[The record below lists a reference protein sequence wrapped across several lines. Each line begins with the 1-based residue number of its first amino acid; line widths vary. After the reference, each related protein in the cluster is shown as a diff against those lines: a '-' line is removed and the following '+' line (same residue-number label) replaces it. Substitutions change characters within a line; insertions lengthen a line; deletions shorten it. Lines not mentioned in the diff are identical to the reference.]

1 MKLNKLLIA
10 LVITGLAVLSTASL
24 VRASGESP
32 AAQAEALRSALFT
45 AQRHLLAGAD
55 GAQAELAKAQTVV
68 AGEFGQQLAAADPA
82 AHQRL
87 QAAFAAM
94 QAAVDADDAA
104 AFAAARAQAWTAV
117 LAASYSRAE
126 QAVRAGDAASA
137 QAWLPVRE
145 FRTAN
150 RFSRPNGD
158 ATVALLGLAN
168 GDVDRETAE
177 QFLRADLYD
186 TYQARLNE
194 ALRELAQA
202 DASNFAVRRAELAA
216 LAEGYFAILAPAYAE
231 QRGDAA
237 LEAAQAAFTQLQQA
251 ARGAGN
257 LPAAAADVQAVL
269 ENFRAAPLSPEEQAR
284 RAGQLLRYIYL
295 VPLEYGR
302 GVSNG
307 QVTLQFEIQEAVTF
321 HEAAQAAFADLQD
334 VLAETDPAA
343 TANAAALLDS
353 LGAHLLAANSGGA
366 VAEPRLL
373 NQQAEEVMSTLDAL
387 MPEEW
392 KQQSVAGDF
401 DVITSMLDQM
411 ENAVRAGDY
420 AMAESAR
427 LEAYAVMESGPEARL
442 TSLDPQLKLR
452 VEALFWNGDAA
463 NKNGLSSLI
472 ARQAP
477 LQEIRTVRVALNA
490 ELQQVQKLLSVQ
502 SAPGAIATNAAVIV
516 FREGLEAVLILASL
530 MGSLKLQNQQ
540 YRKPLWVG
548 TGLALLATVLTW
560 SLARSVLLSL
570 ARYGETLEA
579 IVSLIAIVVLLLITN
594 WFFHKSYWDN
604 WLAAFHGRKRR
615 LLSGETGVWL
625 GLISLGFTSVYREGF
640 ETVLFLQALVL
651 DGGSTIVLAGVA
663 IGLLLTCI
671 IGFLTFRFQS
681 RLPHKKMLIVTGI
694 MIGAVLLVMVGKT
707 TYVLQLLGWLPAH
720 TMGFTLP
727 YWAGMW
733 FGIYATWEGF
743 ALQCLA
749 AAIVIGSYLLAE
761 GLKKQ
766 NRKTGGSRPVEA
778 N

>member
-1 MKLNKLLIA
+1 MKLHK
-10 LVITGLAVLSTASL
+10 LVILLVLTGLATLSVASPA
-24 VRASGESP
+24 RASGQSP
-32 AAQAEALRSALFT
+32 AAQAEGLRTALFN
-45 AQRHLLAGAD
+45 AQRSLLANDAT
-55 GAQAELAKAQTVV
+55 ASEHLAAAEAVID
-68 AGEFGQQLAAADPA
+68 GEFGHSLAAADPEA
-82 AHQRL
+82 AARL
-87 QAAFAAM
+87 HAALAAM
-94 QAAVDADDAA
+94 TEAVTADDAP

-117 LAASYSRAE
+117 LAASYHIVE
-126 QAVRAGDAASA
+126 QAVQAGDAATA
-137 QAWLPVRE
+137 QAWLLVRE
-145 FRTAN
+145 FRTAS
-150 RFSRPNGD
+150 RFARPNGD
-158 ATVALLGLAN
+158 ATVALVGFAN
-168 GDVDRETAE
+168 GEVDGETVQ

-194 ALRELAQA
+194 ALRELALA
-202 DASNFAVRRAELAA
+202 DASGFATRRAELAG
-216 LAEGYFAILAPAYAE
+216 LAGGYFAILAPAYAE
-231 QRGDAA
+231 QRGEAA
-237 LEAAQAAFTQLQQA
+237 LAAAQAAFASLLQDALAGSDMQA
-251 ARGAGN
+251 SSAAVYGA
-257 LPAAAADVQAVL
+257 L
-269 ENFRAAPLSPEEQAR
+269 EGFRAAPLSPEEQAR

-321 HEAAQAAFADLQD
+321 HEAAVAAFEDLRD
-334 VLAETDPAA
+334 VLALIDPAA
-343 TANAAALLDS
+343 TGDTATTLQS
-353 LGAHLLAANSGGA
+353 MGAHLLAANSGGA

-373 NQQAEEVMSTLDAL
+373 NQQAEEVMSTLDEL

-442 TSLDPQLKLR
+442 TSLDPELKLR
-452 VEALFWNGDAA
+452 VEALFWNGDATHS
-463 NKNGLSSLI
+463 GLSMLI
-472 ARQAP
+472 AQQAG
-477 LQEIRTVRVALNA
+477 LQPIRTARVALN
-490 ELQQVQKLLSVQ
+490 EQLRQVQTLLSVQ

-540 YRKPLWVG
+540 YRRPLWVG

-570 ARYGETLEA
+570 ARYGEKLEA

-604 WLAAFHGRKRR
+604 WLASFHGRKRR
-615 LLSGETGVWL
+615 LLTGETGVWL

-651 DGGSTIVLAGVA
+651 DGGNQVVLAGVA
-663 IGLLLTCI
+663 IGLVLTLI

-720 TMGFTLP
+720 TMGFALP

-733 FGIYATWEGF
+733 FGLYATWEGF

-749 AAIVIGSYLLAE
+749 ALIVIGSYLLAE

-766 NRKTGGSRPVEA
+766 NRKSPSPGA
-778 N
+778 A

>member
-1 MKLNKLLIA
+1 M
-10 LVITGLAVLSTASL
+10 LSTASP
-24 VRASGESP
+24 VSAAEPSP
-32 AAQAEALRSALFT
+32 AAQAEALRAALFA
-45 AQRHLLAGAD
+45 AQRALLAGEPGAEQQLMHAQTILDSEFGRTLQTAD
-55 GAQAELAKAQTVV
+55 GV
-68 AGEFGQQLAAADPA
+68 PA
-82 AHQRL
+82 VRL
-87 QAAFAAM
+87 NLAFAQMAE
-94 QAAVDADDAA
+94 AVASQNAPQ
-104 AFAAARAQAWTAV
+104 FAAARAQAWTAV
-117 LAASYSRAE
+117 LAASYQVVA
-126 QAVRAGDAASA
+126 QAIQIGDAQTA

-145 FRTAN
+145 FRTAS
-150 RFSRPNGD
+150 RFARPNGD
-158 ATVALLGLAN
+158 ATVALLGLAA
-168 GDVDRETAE
+168 GKVDSETAE

-186 TYQARLNE
+186 TYQARLTE

-202 DASNFAVRRAELAA
+202 EASGFATRRAELAS

-231 QRGDAA
+231 QRGEAA
-237 LEAAQAAFTQLQQA
+237 LAHAEAAFAHLRTEAE
-251 ARGAGN
+251 RGGETTDSAGAV
-257 LPAAAADVQAVL
+257 LRVL

-321 HEAAQAAFADLQD
+321 HEAAQAAFADLSD
-334 VLAETDPAA
+334 VLATADPAA
-343 TANAAALLDS
+343 TARVAALLDS
-353 LGAHLLAANSGGA
+353 LGSYLLAANIGGA
-366 VAEPRLL
+366 VAEPRQL
-373 NQQAEEVMSTLDAL
+373 NQEAEEVMATLDEI

-401 DVITSMLDQM
+401 DVIASMLNQM
-411 ENAVRAGDY
+411 ESAVRAGDY

-442 TSLDPQLKLR
+442 TSLDPELKLR
-452 VEALFWNGDAA
+452 VEALFWNGDASS
-463 NKNGLSSLI
+463 KNGLSSLI
-472 ARQAP
+472 ARQAG
-477 LQEIRTVRVALNA
+477 LQEVRTVRVALNT

-502 SAPGAIATNAAVIV
+502 SAPGAITTNAAVIV

-530 MGSLKLQNQQ
+530 MGSLKMDGQQ
-540 YRKPLWVG
+540 YRKPLWIG
-548 TGLALLATVLTW
+548 TALALLATVLTW

-615 LLSGETGVWL
+615 LLSGETGVWV

-651 DGGSTIVLAGVA
+651 DGGNRVVLAGVA
-663 IGLLLTCI
+663 VGLLLTGV

-694 MIGAVLLVMVGKT
+694 MIGVVLLIMVGKT

-720 TMGFTLP
+720 TMGIALP
-727 YWAGMW
+727 YWTGMW
-733 FGIYATWEGF
+733 FGIYATWEGLVF
-743 ALQCLA
+743 QLLA

-761 GLKKQ
+761 GMKKR
-766 NRKTGGSRPVEA
+766 NRKPARA
-778 N
+778 QIQA

>member
-1 MKLNKLLIA
+1 MKLHK
-10 LVITGLAVLSTASL
+10 LVILLVLTGLATLSVASPA
-24 VRASGESP
+24 RASGESP
-32 AAQAEALRSALFT
+32 AAQAESLRTALFN
-45 AQRHLLAGAD
+45 AQRSLLAGDTA
-55 GAQAELAKAQTVV
+55 ASEHLAAAEAVID
-68 AGEFGQQLAAADPA
+68 GEFGRSLAAADPEA
-82 AHQRL
+82 AARL
-87 QAAFAAM
+87 QTAM
-94 QAAVDADDAA
+94 ASMAQAVTAGDAP

-117 LAASYSRAE
+117 LAASYHIVE
-126 QAVRAGDAASA
+126 QAVQAGDAATA
-137 QAWLPVRE
+137 QAWLLVRE
-145 FRTAN
+145 FRTAS
-150 RFSRPNGD
+150 RFARPNGD
-158 ATVALLGLAN
+158 ATVALVGFAN
-168 GDVDRETAE
+168 GEVDGETVQ

-194 ALRELAQA
+194 ALRELALA
-202 DASNFAVRRAELAA
+202 DASGFATRRAELAG
-216 LAEGYFAILAPAYAE
+216 LAGGYFAILAPAYAE

-237 LEAAQAAFTQLQQA
+237 LAAAQAAFSELLQDALAGDDMHASSA
-251 ARGAGN
+251 AVHGA
-257 LPAAAADVQAVL
+257 L
-269 ENFRAAPLSPEEQAR
+269 EGFRAAPLSPEEQAR

-321 HEAAQAAFADLQD
+321 HEAAVAAFEDLRD
-334 VLAETDPAA
+334 VLALIDPAA
-343 TANAAALLDS
+343 TGDTATTLQS
-353 LGAHLLAANSGGA
+353 MGAHLLATNSGGA

-373 NQQAEEVMSTLDAL
+373 NQQAEEVMSTLDQL

-442 TSLDPQLKLR
+442 TSLDPELKLR
-452 VEALFWNGDAA
+452 VEALFWNGDATH
-463 NKNGLSSLI
+463 NGLSMLI
-472 ARQAP
+472 AQQAG
-477 LQEIRTVRVALNA
+477 LQPIRTARVALN
-490 ELQQVQKLLSVQ
+490 EQLRQVQTLLSVQ

-540 YRKPLWVG
+540 YRRPLWVG

-570 ARYGETLEA
+570 ARYGEKLEA

-604 WLAAFHGRKRR
+604 WLASFHGRKRR
-615 LLSGETGVWL
+615 LLTGETGVWL

-651 DGGSTIVLAGVA
+651 DGGNQVVLAGVA
-663 IGLLLTCI
+663 IGLVLTLI

-720 TMGFTLP
+720 TMGFALP

-733 FGIYATWEGF
+733 FGLYATWEGF

-749 AAIVIGSYLLAE
+749 ALIVIGSYLLAE

-766 NRKTGGSRPVEA
+766 NRKSPSPGA
-778 N
+778 A

>member
-1 MKLNKLLIA
+1 LKLDK
-10 LVITGLAVLSTASL
+10 LVILLVLTGLATLSVASPA
-24 VRASGESP
+24 RASAESP
-32 AAQAEALRSALFT
+32 AAQAEGLRTALFN
-45 AQRHLLAGAD
+45 AQRSLLAGDAT
-55 GAQAELAKAQTVV
+55 ASEHLAAAEAVID
-68 AGEFGQQLAAADPA
+68 GEFGRRLAAADPEA
-82 AHQRL
+82 AARL
-87 QAAFAAM
+87 HAALDAMTQAVTAG
-94 QAAVDADDAA
+94 DAP

-117 LAASYSRAE
+117 LAASYRIVE
-126 QAVRAGDAASA
+126 QAVQAGDAATA
-137 QAWLPVRE
+137 QAWLLVRE
-145 FRTAN
+145 FRTAT
-150 RFSRPNGD
+150 RFARPNGD
-158 ATVALLGLAN
+158 ATAALVSFVKAEM
-168 GDVDRETAE
+168 DSETLQ
-177 QFLRADLYD
+177 QFVRADLYD
-186 TYQARLNE
+186 TYQARLSE

-202 DASNFAVRRAELAA
+202 DASGFATRRAELAA
-216 LAEGYFAILAPAYAE
+216 LAGGYFAILAPAYAE
-231 QRGDAA
+231 QRGEAA
-237 LEAAQAAFTQLQQA
+237 LADAQAAFAHLLQA
-251 ARGAGN
+251 ALQGGD
-257 LPAAAADVQAVL
+257 LSSSTTAVHATL
-269 ENFRAAPLSPEEQAR
+269 ESFRAAPLSPEEQAR

-321 HEAAQAAFADLQD
+321 HEAAVAAFEDLRD
-334 VLAETDPAA
+334 VLALIDPAA
-343 TANAAALLDS
+343 TGDTATTLQS
-353 LGAHLLAANSGGA
+353 MGAHLLAANSGGA

-373 NQQAEEVMSTLDAL
+373 NQQAEEVMSTLDEL

-442 TSLDPQLKLR
+442 TSLDPELKLR
-452 VEALFWNGDAA
+452 VEALFWNGDATHS
-463 NKNGLSSLI
+463 GLSMLI
-472 ARQAP
+472 AQQAG
-477 LQEIRTVRVALNA
+477 LQPIRTARVALN
-490 ELQQVQKLLSVQ
+490 EQLRQVQTLLSVQ

-540 YRKPLWVG
+540 YRRPLWVG

-570 ARYGETLEA
+570 ARYGEKLEA

-604 WLAAFHGRKRR
+604 WLASFHGRKRR
-615 LLSGETGVWL
+615 LLTGETGVWL

-651 DGGSTIVLAGVA
+651 DGGNQVVLAGVA
-663 IGLLLTCI
+663 IGLVLTLI

-720 TMGFTLP
+720 TMGFALP

-733 FGIYATWEGF
+733 FGLYATWEGF

-749 AAIVIGSYLLAE
+749 ALIVIGSYLLAE

-766 NRKTGGSRPVEA
+766 NRKSPSPGA
-778 N
+778 A

>member
-1 MKLNKLLIA
+1 M
-10 LVITGLAVLSTASL
+10 
-24 VRASGESP
+24 
-32 AAQAEALRSALFT
+32 
-45 AQRHLLAGAD
+45 
-55 GAQAELAKAQTVV
+55 
-68 AGEFGQQLAAADPA
+68 
-82 AHQRL
+82 
-87 QAAFAAM
+87 
-94 QAAVDADDAA
+94 
-104 AFAAARAQAWTAV
+104 
-117 LAASYSRAE
+117 
-126 QAVRAGDAASA
+126 
-137 QAWLPVRE
+137 RE
-145 FRTAN
+145 FRTAS
-150 RFSRPNGD
+150 RFARPNGD
-158 ATVALLGLAN
+158 ATVALVGFAN
-168 GDVDRETAE
+168 GEVDGETVQ

-194 ALRELAQA
+194 ALRELALA
-202 DASNFAVRRAELAA
+202 DASGFATRRAELAA
-216 LAEGYFAILAPAYAE
+216 LAGGYFAILAPAYAE
-231 QRGDAA
+231 QRGEAA
-237 LEAAQAAFTQLQQA
+237 LAAAQAAFSELLEDALAGSDIQA
-251 ARGAGN
+251 SSAALHGA
-257 LPAAAADVQAVL
+257 L
-269 ENFRAAPLSPEEQAR
+269 EGFRAAPLSPEEQAR

-321 HEAAQAAFADLQD
+321 HEAAVAAFEDLRD
-334 VLAETDPAA
+334 VLALIDPAA
-343 TANAAALLDS
+343 TATTATNLQS
-353 LGAHLLAANSGGA
+353 MGAHLLAANSGGA

-373 NQQAEEVMSTLDAL
+373 NQQAEEVMSTLDEL

-442 TSLDPQLKLR
+442 TSLDPELKLR
-452 VEALFWNGDAA
+452 VEALFWNGDATHS
-463 NKNGLSSLI
+463 GLSMLI
-472 ARQAP
+472 AQQAG
-477 LQEIRTVRVALNA
+477 LQPIRTARVALN
-490 ELQQVQKLLSVQ
+490 EQLRQVQTLLSVQ

-540 YRKPLWVG
+540 YRRPLWVG

-570 ARYGETLEA
+570 ARYGEKLEA

-604 WLAAFHGRKRR
+604 WLASFHGRKRR
-615 LLSGETGVWL
+615 LLTGETGVWL

-651 DGGSTIVLAGVA
+651 DGGNQVVLAGVA
-663 IGLLLTCI
+663 IGLVLTLI

-707 TYVLQLLGWLPAH
+707 IYVLQLLGWLPAH
-720 TMGFTLP
+720 TMGFALP

-733 FGIYATWEGF
+733 FGLYATWEGF

-749 AAIVIGSYLLAE
+749 ALIVIGSYLLAE

-766 NRKTGGSRPVEA
+766 NRKSPSPGPA
-778 N
+778 

>member
-1 MKLNKLLIA
+1 MKLDK
-10 LVITGLAVLSTASL
+10 LVILLVLTGLATLSVASPA
-24 VRASGESP
+24 RASAESP
-32 AAQAEALRSALFT
+32 AAQAEGLRTALFN
-45 AQRHLLAGAD
+45 AQRSLLAGDTA
-55 GAQAELAKAQTVV
+55 ASEHLAAAEAVID
-68 AGEFGQQLAAADPA
+68 GEFGRRLAAADPEA
-82 AHQRL
+82 AARL
-87 QAAFAAM
+87 HAALDAMTQAVTAG
-94 QAAVDADDAA
+94 DAP

-117 LAASYSRAE
+117 LAASYRIVE
-126 QAVRAGDAASA
+126 QAVQAGDAATA
-137 QAWLPVRE
+137 QAWLLVRE
-145 FRTAN
+145 FRTAS
-150 RFSRPNGD
+150 RFARPNGD
-158 ATVALLGLAN
+158 ATVAVVGFAN
-168 GDVDRETAE
+168 GEVDGETVQ

-194 ALRELAQA
+194 ALRELALA
-202 DASNFAVRRAELAA
+202 DASGFATRRAELAG
-216 LAEGYFAILAPAYAE
+216 LAGGYFAILAPAYAE
-231 QRGDAA
+231 QRG
-237 LEAAQAAFTQLQQA
+237 EAELVDAQAAFSELLQDALAGDDMQA
-251 ARGAGN
+251 SSAAVHGA
-257 LPAAAADVQAVL
+257 L
-269 ENFRAAPLSPEEQAR
+269 ESFRAAPLSPEEQAR

-321 HEAAQAAFADLQD
+321 HEAAVAAFEDLRD
-334 VLAETDPAA
+334 VLALIDPAA
-343 TANAAALLDS
+343 TASTAATLQS
-353 LGAHLLAANSGGA
+353 MGAHLLAANSGGA

-373 NQQAEEVMSTLDAL
+373 NQQAEEVMSTLDDL
-387 MPEEW
+387 MPKEW

-442 TSLDPQLKLR
+442 TSLDPELKLR
-452 VEALFWNGDAA
+452 VEALFWNGDA
-463 NKNGLSSLI
+463 NHSGLSMLI
-472 ARQAP
+472 AQQAG
-477 LQEIRTVRVALNA
+477 LQPIRTARVALN
-490 ELQQVQKLLSVQ
+490 EQLRQVQTLLSVQ

-540 YRKPLWVG
+540 YRRPLWVG

-560 SLARSVLLSL
+560 GLARSVLLSL
-570 ARYGETLEA
+570 ARYGEKLEA

-604 WLAAFHGRKRR
+604 WLASFHGRKRR
-615 LLSGETGVWL
+615 LLTGETGVWL

-651 DGGSTIVLAGVA
+651 DGGNQVVLAGVA
-663 IGLLLTCI
+663 IGLVLTLI

-720 TMGFTLP
+720 TMGFALP

-733 FGIYATWEGF
+733 FGLYATWEGF

-749 AAIVIGSYLLAE
+749 ALIVIGSYLLAE

-766 NRKTGGSRPVEA
+766 NRKSPSPGPA
-778 N
+778 

>member
-1 MKLNKLLIA
+1 M
-10 LVITGLAVLSTASL
+10 LSTASP
-24 VRASGESP
+24 VRAAEPSP
-32 AAQAEALRSALFT
+32 AAQAESLRTALFN
-45 AQRHLLAGAD
+45 AQRALLAGES
-55 GAQAELAKAQTVV
+55 GAAEQLASVQTIL
-68 AGEFGQQLAAADPA
+68 GSEFGRSLAAADPA
-82 AHQRL
+82 AAGRL
-87 QAAFAAM
+87 QDALAEMAEAITAQDAPRFALG
-94 QAAVDADDAA
+94 
-104 AFAAARAQAWTAV
+104 RAKAWTAV
-117 LAASYSRAE
+117 LAGSYHIVE
-126 QAVRAGDAASA
+126 QAVQAGDTPTA

-145 FRTAN
+145 FRTAS
-150 RFSRPNGD
+150 RFARPNGD
-158 ATVALLGLAN
+158 ATVALLSLAA
-168 GDVDRETAE
+168 GEMDGETAQ

-194 ALRELAQA
+194 ALRDLAQA
-202 DASNFAVRRAELAA
+202 AASGFTTRRAELAG
-216 LAEGYFAILAPAYAE
+216 LAQGYFAILAPAYAE
-231 QRGDAA
+231 QRGSAAEQLAQTAFAHLADQALRSDPLDAA
-237 LEAAQAAFTQLQQA
+237 VTEVQRALE
-251 ARGAGN
+251 G
-257 LPAAAADVQAVL
+257 
-269 ENFRAAPLSPEEQAR
+269 FRAAPLSPEEQAR

-321 HEAAQAAFADLQD
+321 HEAAQAAFADLRD
-334 VLAETDPAA
+334 VLAATDPTA
-343 TANAAALLDS
+343 TANTAALLDS
-353 LGAHLLAANSGGA
+353 LGGYLLAANTGGA

-373 NQQAEEVMSTLDAL
+373 NQEANEIMSTLDEL

-411 ENAVRAGDY
+411 EAAVRAGDY

-442 TSLDPQLKLR
+442 TSLDPELKLR
-452 VEALFWNGDAA
+452 VEALFWNGDAT
-463 NKNGLSSLI
+463 NPHGLSNLI
-472 ARQAP
+472 ARKAS
-477 LQEIRTVRVALNA
+477 LQDIRTTRVALNG

-530 MGSLKLQNQQ
+530 MGSLKLENQQ
-540 YRKPLWVG
+540 YRKPLWLG

-570 ARYGETLEA
+570 ARYGEKLEA

-625 GLISLGFTSVYREGF
+625 GLLSLGFTSVYREGF

-651 DGGSTIVLAGVA
+651 DGGNRVVLAGVG

-681 RLPHKKMLIVTGI
+681 RLPHKKMLIVTGV
-694 MIGAVLLVMVGKT
+694 MIGAVLLIMVGKT

-720 TMGFTLP
+720 TIGFTLP
-727 YWAGMW
+727 YWTGMW
-733 FGIYATWEGF
+733 FGIYATWEGVIF
-743 ALQCLA
+743 QFLA
-749 AAIVIGSYLLAE
+749 ALIVIGSYLLAE

-766 NRKTGGSRPVEA
+766 NRKPTRASVA
-778 N
+778 

>member
-1 MKLNKLLIA
+1 VCI
-10 LVITGLAVLSTASL
+10 TASPA
-24 VRASGESP
+24 RAAGESP
-32 AAQAEALRSALFT
+32 AAQAESLRAALFN
-45 AQRHLLAGAD
+45 AQRNLLAGD
-55 GAQAELAKAQTVV
+55 GDASAHLAAAQAVWAAGLGQT
-68 AGEFGQQLAAADPA
+68 LSSADPA
-82 AHQRL
+82 AGQR
-87 QAAFAAM
+87 M
-94 QAAVDADDAA
+94 QAALAQMENAIAA
-104 AFAAARAQAWTAV
+104 ADVPLFSAGRASAWTAV
-117 LAASYSRAE
+117 LAGSSRLVE
-126 QAVRAGDAASA
+126 HAVAAGDAATA

-145 FRTAN
+145 FRTAS
-150 RFSRPNGD
+150 RFARPNGD
-158 ATVALLGLAN
+158 ATVALLALAS
-168 GDVDRETAE
+168 GEMDSSTVA
-177 QFLRADLYD
+177 QFVRADLYD

-194 ALRELAQA
+194 ALRELTQA
-202 DASNFAVRRAELAA
+202 AASGFSTR
-216 LAEGYFAILAPAYAE
+216 LAESAGFAQGYFAILAPAYAE
-231 QRGDAA
+231 QRGSAALAEAEAAFAALQTAA
-237 LEAAQAAFTQLQQA
+237 LEGGELTPALNAAH
-251 ARGAGN
+251 
-257 LPAAAADVQAVL
+257 AVL
-269 ENFRAAPLSPEEQAR
+269 DNFRAAPLSPEEQAR

-321 HEAAQAAFADLQD
+321 HEAAVAAFTDLRD
-334 VLAETDPAA
+334 VLAGIDASATTA
-343 TANAAALLDS
+343 TAELLDT
-353 LGAHLLAANSGGA
+353 LGARLLAANTGGA
-366 VAEPRLL
+366 VAEPRQL
-373 NQQAEEVMSTLDAL
+373 NQEAQQVLTTLDAL

-401 DVITSMLDQM
+401 DVIDSMLDQM

-442 TSLDPQLKLR
+442 TSLDPELKLR

-472 ARQAP
+472 ARQVP
-477 LQEIRTVRVALNA
+477 LQDIRTVRVALNT

-548 TGLALLATVLTW
+548 TALALLATVLTW

-570 ARYGETLEA
+570 ARYGEKLEA

-651 DGGSTIVLAGVA
+651 DGGNQIVLAGVA
-663 IGLLLTCI
+663 VGLLLTGI

-707 TYVLQLLGWLPAH
+707 TYTLQLLGWLPAH
-720 TMGFTLP
+720 TMGFALP

-733 FGIYATWEGF
+733 FGLYATWEGF
-743 ALQCLA
+743 ALQCVA
-749 AAIVIGSYLLAE
+749 AFIVIGSYLLAE
-761 GLKKQ
+761 GLKKKS
-766 NRKTGGSRPVEA
+766 RKQGQHAATH
-778 N
+778 

>member
-1 MKLNKLLIA
+1 MKLHK
-10 LVITGLAVLSTASL
+10 LVILLVLTGLATLSVASPA
-24 VRASGESP
+24 RASGESP
-32 AAQAEALRSALFT
+32 AAQAESLRTALFN
-45 AQRHLLAGAD
+45 AQRSLLAGDTA
-55 GAQAELAKAQTVV
+55 ASEHLAAAEAVID
-68 AGEFGQQLAAADPA
+68 GEFGRSLAAADPEA
-82 AHQRL
+82 AARIH
-87 QAAFAAM
+87 AALAAM
-94 QAAVDADDAA
+94 AQAVTAGDAP

-117 LAASYSRAE
+117 LAASYRIVE
-126 QAVRAGDAASA
+126 QAVQAGDAATA
-137 QAWLPVRE
+137 QAWLLVRE
-145 FRTAN
+145 FRTAS
-150 RFSRPNGD
+150 RFARPNGD
-158 ATVALLGLAN
+158 ATVALVGFAN
-168 GDVDRETAE
+168 GEVDGETVQ

-194 ALRELAQA
+194 ALRELALA
-202 DASNFAVRRAELAA
+202 DASGFATRRAELAA
-216 LAEGYFAILAPAYAE
+216 LAGGYFAILAPAYAE
-231 QRGDAA
+231 QRGEAA
-237 LEAAQAAFTQLQQA
+237 LAAAQAAFSELLEDALAGSDIQA
-251 ARGAGN
+251 SSTALHGA
-257 LPAAAADVQAVL
+257 L
-269 ENFRAAPLSPEEQAR
+269 EGFRAAPLSPEEQAR

-321 HEAAQAAFADLQD
+321 HEAAVAAFEDLRD
-334 VLAETDPAA
+334 VLALIDPAA
-343 TANAAALLDS
+343 TASTASTLQS
-353 LGAHLLAANSGGA
+353 MGARLLAANSGGA

-373 NQQAEEVMSTLDAL
+373 NQQAEEVMSTLDEL

-442 TSLDPQLKLR
+442 TSLDPELKLR
-452 VEALFWNGDAA
+452 VEALFWNGDA
-463 NKNGLSSLI
+463 NHSGLSMLI
-472 ARQAP
+472 AQQVG
-477 LQEIRTVRVALNA
+477 LQPIRTARVALN
-490 ELQQVQKLLSVQ
+490 EQLRQVQTLLSVQ

-540 YRKPLWVG
+540 YRRPLWVG

-570 ARYGETLEA
+570 ARYGEKLEA

-604 WLAAFHGRKRR
+604 WLASFHGRKRR
-615 LLSGETGVWL
+615 LLTGETGVWL

-651 DGGSTIVLAGVA
+651 DGGNQVVLAGVA
-663 IGLLLTCI
+663 IGLVLTLI

-720 TMGFTLP
+720 TMGFALP

-733 FGIYATWEGF
+733 FGLYATWEGF

-749 AAIVIGSYLLAE
+749 ALIVIGSYLLAE

-766 NRKTGGSRPVEA
+766 NRKSPSPGPA
-778 N
+778 

>member
-1 MKLNKLLIA
+1 MKLHK
-10 LVITGLAVLSTASL
+10 LVILLVLTGLATLSVASP

-32 AAQAEALRSALFT
+32 AAQAENLRTALFN
-45 AQRHLLAGAD
+45 AQRSLLAGDAT
-55 GAQAELAKAQTVV
+55 ASEHLAAAEAVID
-68 AGEFGQQLAAADPA
+68 GEFGRSLAAADPEA
-82 AHQRL
+82 AARIQTA
-87 QAAFAAM
+87 QATMA
-94 QAAVDADDAA
+94 QAVTAGGAP

-117 LAASYSRAE
+117 LAASYRIVE
-126 QAVRAGDAASA
+126 QAVQAGDAATA
-137 QAWLPVRE
+137 QAWLLVRE
-145 FRTAN
+145 FRTAS
-150 RFSRPNGD
+150 RFARPNGD
-158 ATVALLGLAN
+158 ATVALVGFAN
-168 GDVDRETAE
+168 GEVDGETVQ

-194 ALRELAQA
+194 ALRELALA
-202 DASNFAVRRAELAA
+202 DASGFATRRAELAA
-216 LAEGYFAILAPAYAE
+216 LAGGYFAILAPAYAE

-237 LEAAQAAFTQLQQA
+237 LAAAQAAFAGLLQNA
-251 ARGAGN
+251 LAGN
-257 LPAAAADVQAVL
+257 DMQASSTAVHGAL
-269 ENFRAAPLSPEEQAR
+269 EGFRAAPLSPEEQAR

-321 HEAAQAAFADLQD
+321 HEAAVAAFEDLRD
-334 VLAETDPAA
+334 VLALIDPAA
-343 TANAAALLDS
+343 TANTAATLQS
-353 LGAHLLAANSGGA
+353 MGAHLLAANSGGA
-366 VAEPRLL
+366 LAEPRLL
-373 NQQAEEVMSTLDAL
+373 NQQAEEVMSTLDEL

-442 TSLDPQLKLR
+442 TSLDPELKLR
-452 VEALFWNGDAA
+452 VEALFWNGDATHS
-463 NKNGLSSLI
+463 GLSMLI
-472 ARQAP
+472 AQQAG
-477 LQEIRTVRVALNA
+477 LQPIRTARVALN
-490 ELQQVQKLLSVQ
+490 EQLRQVQTLLSVQ

-540 YRKPLWVG
+540 YRRPLWVG

-570 ARYGETLEA
+570 ARYGEKLEA

-604 WLAAFHGRKRR
+604 WLASFHGRKRR
-615 LLSGETGVWL
+615 LLTGETGVWL

-651 DGGSTIVLAGVA
+651 DGGNQVVLAGVA
-663 IGLLLTCI
+663 IGLVLTLI

-720 TMGFTLP
+720 TMGFALP

-733 FGIYATWEGF
+733 FGLYATWEGF

-749 AAIVIGSYLLAE
+749 ALIVIGSYLLAE

-766 NRKTGGSRPVEA
+766 NRKSPSPGPA
-778 N
+778 

>member
-1 MKLNKLLIA
+1 MKLHK
-10 LVITGLAVLSTASL
+10 LVILLVLTGLATLSVASPA
-24 VRASGESP
+24 RASGESP
-32 AAQAEALRSALFT
+32 AAQAESLRTALFN
-45 AQRHLLAGAD
+45 AQRSLLAGDTA
-55 GAQAELAKAQTVV
+55 ASEHLAAAEAVID
-68 AGEFGQQLAAADPA
+68 GEFGRSLAAADPEA
-82 AHQRL
+82 AARL
-87 QAAFAAM
+87 HAAQAAMA
-94 QAAVDADDAA
+94 QAVTASDAP

-117 LAASYSRAE
+117 LAASYRIVE
-126 QAVRAGDAASA
+126 EAVQSGDAATA
-137 QAWLPVRE
+137 QAWMLVRE
-145 FRTAN
+145 FRTAS
-150 RFSRPNGD
+150 RFARPNGD
-158 ATVALLGLAN
+158 ATVALVSFAN
-168 GDVDRETAE
+168 GEVDGETVQ

-194 ALRELAQA
+194 ALRELALA
-202 DASNFAVRRAELAA
+202 DASGFATRRAELAA
-216 LAEGYFAILAPAYAE
+216 LAGGYFAILAPAYAE
-231 QRGDAA
+231 QRGEASLA
-237 LEAAQAAFTQLQQA
+237 AAQAAFSELLQDALAGSDMQA
-251 ARGAGN
+251 SSAAVHGA
-257 LPAAAADVQAVL
+257 L
-269 ENFRAAPLSPEEQAR
+269 EGFRAAPLSPEEQAR

-321 HEAAQAAFADLQD
+321 HEAAVAAFEDLRD
-334 VLAETDPAA
+334 VLALIDPAA
-343 TANAAALLDS
+343 TASTASTLQS
-353 LGAHLLAANSGGA
+353 MGTQLLAANTGGA

-373 NQQAEEVMSTLDAL
+373 NQQAEEVMSTLDEL

-442 TSLDPQLKLR
+442 TSLDPELKLR
-452 VEALFWNGDAA
+452 VEALFWNGDA
-463 NKNGLSSLI
+463 NHSGLSMLI
-472 ARQAP
+472 AQQAG
-477 LQEIRTVRVALNA
+477 LQPIRTARVALN
-490 ELQQVQKLLSVQ
+490 EQLRQVQTLLSVQ

-540 YRKPLWVG
+540 YRRPLWVG

-570 ARYGETLEA
+570 ARYGEKLEA

-604 WLAAFHGRKRR
+604 WLASFHGRKRR
-615 LLSGETGVWL
+615 LLTGETGVWL

-651 DGGSTIVLAGVA
+651 DGGNQVVLAGVA
-663 IGLLLTCI
+663 IGLVLTLI

-720 TMGFTLP
+720 TMGFALP

-733 FGIYATWEGF
+733 FGLYATWEGF

-749 AAIVIGSYLLAE
+749 ALIVIGSYLLAE

-766 NRKTGGSRPVEA
+766 NRKSPSPGHM
-778 N
+778 

>member
-1 MKLNKLLIA
+1 MKLRTLLLLA
-10 LVITGLAVLSTASL
+10 VLTGLAVLSTASP
-24 VRASGESP
+24 VRAAGPSP
-32 AAQAEALRSALFT
+32 AAQAESLRSALFA
-45 AQRHLLAGAD
+45 AQRALLANEPGAEAYLER
-55 GAQAELAKAQTVV
+55 AQAVLASD
-68 AGEFGQQLAAADPA
+68 FGRSLADVDPA
-82 AHQRL
+82 AAEGLRS
-87 QAAFAAM
+87 AFVDMA
-94 QAAVDADDAA
+94 AAVAA
-104 AFAAARAQAWTAV
+104 QDTPAFAAARAQAWTAV
-117 LAASYSRAE
+117 LAASYHIVE
-126 QAVRAGDAASA
+126 QAVQAGDTPTA
-137 QAWLPVRE
+137 QAWLLVRE
-145 FRTAN
+145 FRTAS
-150 RFSRPNGD
+150 RFARPNGD
-158 ATVALLGLAN
+158 ATVALQSLAI
-168 GDVDRETAE
+168 GEMDSETAQ

-202 DASNFAVRRAELAA
+202 EASGFATRRAELAS
-216 LAEGYFAILAPAYAE
+216 LAQGYFAILVPAYVE
-231 QRGDAA
+231 QRGESA
-237 LEAAQAAFTQLQQA
+237 LAAAQAAFADLRTA
-251 ARGAGN
+251 ALRGG
-257 LPAAAADVQAVL
+257 DTSRTIVAVHEAL
-269 ENFRAAPLSPEEQAR
+269 DNFRAAPLSPEEQAR

-321 HEAAQAAFADLQD
+321 HEAAQAAFADLRD
-334 VLAETDPAA
+334 VLAATDAAA
-343 TANAAALLDS
+343 TANTAALLDS
-353 LGAHLLAANSGGA
+353 LGAHLLAANTGGA

-373 NQQAEEVMSTLDAL
+373 NQEAEQVMATLDEL

-442 TSLDPQLKLR
+442 TSLDPELKLR

-463 NKNGLSSLI
+463 NKNGLSNLI
-472 ARQAP
+472 ARQAG
-477 LQEIRTVRVALNA
+477 LQEIRTVRVALNT

-530 MGSLKLQNQQ
+530 MGSLKMDSKQ
-540 YRKPLWVG
+540 YRKPLWLG

-651 DGGSTIVLAGVA
+651 DGGNRVVLAGVA
-663 IGLLLTCI
+663 VGLLLTCI

-720 TMGFTLP
+720 TMGFALP
-727 YWAGMW
+727 YWTGMW
-733 FGIYATWEGF
+733 FGIYATWEGVAF
-743 ALQCLA
+743 QFLA
-749 AAIVIGSYLLAE
+749 ALIVLGSYWLAE
-761 GLKKQ
+761 GMKKK
-766 NRKTGGSRPVEA
+766 NRKPSQATAS
-778 N
+778 

>member
-1 MKLNKLLIA
+1 MKLHK
-10 LVITGLAVLSTASL
+10 LVILLVLTGLATLSVASPA
-24 VRASGESP
+24 RASGESP
-32 AAQAEALRSALFT
+32 AAQAESLRTALFN
-45 AQRHLLAGAD
+45 AQRSLLAGDTA
-55 GAQAELAKAQTVV
+55 ASEHLAAAEAVID
-68 AGEFGQQLAAADPA
+68 GEFGRSLAAADPEA
-82 AHQRL
+82 AARIH
-87 QAAFAAM
+87 AALAAM
-94 QAAVDADDAA
+94 AQAMTAGDAP

-117 LAASYSRAE
+117 LAASYRIVE
-126 QAVRAGDAASA
+126 QAVQAGDAATA
-137 QAWLPVRE
+137 QAWLLVRE
-145 FRTAN
+145 FRTAS
-150 RFSRPNGD
+150 RFARPNGD
-158 ATVALLGLAN
+158 ATVALVGFAN
-168 GDVDRETAE
+168 GEVDGETVQ

-194 ALRELAQA
+194 ALRELALA
-202 DASNFAVRRAELAA
+202 DASGFATRRAELAA
-216 LAEGYFAILAPAYAE
+216 LAGGYFAILAPAYAE
-231 QRGDAA
+231 QRGEAA
-237 LEAAQAAFTQLQQA
+237 LAAAQAAFSELLEDALAGSDIQA
-251 ARGAGN
+251 SSTALHGA
-257 LPAAAADVQAVL
+257 L
-269 ENFRAAPLSPEEQAR
+269 EGFRAAPLSPEEQAR

-321 HEAAQAAFADLQD
+321 HEAAVAAFEDLRD
-334 VLAETDPAA
+334 VLALIDPAA
-343 TANAAALLDS
+343 TASTASTLQS
-353 LGAHLLAANSGGA
+353 MGARLLAANSGGA

-373 NQQAEEVMSTLDAL
+373 NQQAEEVMSTLDEL

-442 TSLDPQLKLR
+442 TSLDPELKLR
-452 VEALFWNGDAA
+452 VEALFWNGDA
-463 NKNGLSSLI
+463 NHSGLSMLI
-472 ARQAP
+472 AQQVG
-477 LQEIRTVRVALNA
+477 LQPIRTARVALN
-490 ELQQVQKLLSVQ
+490 EQLRQVQTLLSVQ

-540 YRKPLWVG
+540 YRRPLWVG

-570 ARYGETLEA
+570 ARYGEKLEA

-604 WLAAFHGRKRR
+604 WLASFHGRKRR
-615 LLSGETGVWL
+615 LLTGETGVWL

-651 DGGSTIVLAGVA
+651 DGGNQVVLAGVA
-663 IGLLLTCI
+663 IGLVLTLI

-720 TMGFTLP
+720 TMGFALP

-733 FGIYATWEGF
+733 FGLYATWEGF

-749 AAIVIGSYLLAE
+749 ALIVIGSYLLAE

-766 NRKTGGSRPVEA
+766 NRKSPSPGPA
-778 N
+778 